1 MIKKRLKELQE
12 RRVIIDKEI
21 KEVQDL
27 KKYLSKQVYKTNMEY
42 LLAMRDKND
51 IYQAEA
57 RMQELEEVK
66 KWENI

>member
-1 MIKKRLKELQE
+1 MKKRLKELQE

-27 KKYLSKQVYKTNMEY
+27 KEYLSEQVYKTNMEY

-66 KWENI
+66 K

>member
-1 MIKKRLKELQE
+1 MKKRLKELQE

-27 KKYLSKQVYKTNMEY
+27 KEYLSEQVYKTNMEY

-66 KWENI
+66 KWKN

>member
-66 KWENI
+66 K

>member
-1 MIKKRLKELQE
+1 
-12 RRVIIDKEI
+12 
-21 KEVQDL
+21 
-27 KKYLSKQVYKTNMEY
+27 MEY

-66 KWENI
+66 KWKN

>member
-1 MIKKRLKELQE
+1 MKKRLKELQE

-21 KEVQDL
+21 KQTQDL
-27 KKYLSKQVYKTNMEY
+27 KEYLSEQVYKTNMEY

-66 KWENI
+66 KWKN